1 MVLMMRDKE
10 IMEESMESP
19 CYIIQS
25 CHLGFDRADNK
36 KNKIIN
42 FVLGYGG

>member
-25 CHLGFDRADNK
+25 CVTWGLTEQTIRRIK
-36 KNKIIN
+36 
-42 FVLGYGG
+42 